1 MAFQVASHA
10 QQDQLKLHLEGMGYT
25 DVSDVKN
32 RGYFDSIYVRT
43 PSGAMFEATV
53 THDDGFTCDEARDKL
68 GLEVMLAP
76 QLKMTRE
83 EMLSQLGYLKD

>member
-1 MAFQVASHA
+1 MPKGRTSNAS
-10 QQDQLKLHLEGMGYT
+10 QSQT
-25 DVSDVKN
+25 DFSRTSRISQGGVKD

-53 THDDGFTCDEARDKL
+53 THADGFTCDEPRDKL

-76 QLKMTRE
+76 QLKMSRE
-83 EMLSQLGYLKD
+83 EMLAQLGYLKD